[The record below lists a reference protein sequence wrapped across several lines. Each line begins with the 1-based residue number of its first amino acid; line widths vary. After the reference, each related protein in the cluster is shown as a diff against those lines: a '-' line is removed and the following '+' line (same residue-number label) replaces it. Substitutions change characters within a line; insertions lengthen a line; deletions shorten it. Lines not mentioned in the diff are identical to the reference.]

1 MKIYQTR
8 EQLTIDVNYIK
19 ETVVDTDYKNE
30 LINELFNAWKYTARD
45 SPWNIIMKQKEKEAV
60 RTLIKISEEGISNEW
75 CGEHLIFEDIKDSIN
90 NKGKG
95 KRDHHTYNLRKRN

>member
-1 MKIYQTR
+1 
-8 EQLTIDVNYIK
+8 
-19 ETVVDTDYKNE
+19 
-30 LINELFNAWKYTARD
+30 
-45 SPWNIIMKQKEKEAV
+45 MKQKEKEAV